1 MCDALQ
7 TKSMCVACH
16 FTKEGGRGGQI
27 CLAYTCM
34 HLFCFV
40 FYKYQLSQL
49 PISLS
54 PSLGNSCRCQGQKVG
69 TEERVKTLQI
79 SSMHKAQQRKAWIF
93 VGGGDKPSM
102 LALLVER
109 KWASIDKNLLP

>member
-1 MCDALQ
+1 MLCKQRASVLLVILQ
-7 TKSMCVACH
+7 R
-16 FTKEGGRGGQI
+16 RGERR
-27 CLAYTCM
+27 TDM

-40 FYKYQLSQL
+40 CYKYQLSQL

-69 TEERVKTLQI
+69 LEERVKTLQI

-109 KWASIDKNLLP
+109 KWASIVKNRICFLSTHLS